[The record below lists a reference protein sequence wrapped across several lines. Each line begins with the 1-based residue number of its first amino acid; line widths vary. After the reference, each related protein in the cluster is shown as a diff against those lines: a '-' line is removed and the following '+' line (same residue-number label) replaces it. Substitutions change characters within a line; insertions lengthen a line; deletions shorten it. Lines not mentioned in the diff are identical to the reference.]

1 MFLSICSKALLPCA
15 FHFEILVVD
24 TPFYSTNG
32 SPWPCMGSQRKQ
44 LTARSSTPHTEQ
56 HARIHTAAPAHS
68 PRDQR
73 SIDLPLTAHNTAR
86 SGDGAPTHEHQ
97 HPGDSQTLHTRHIP
111 CTLATCQKLE
121 KLVPLHKS
129 LHNLGGSPTLRL
141 RGFPREIQHTTPR
154 TARARRGGARARCAE
169 APMRGAEASEP
180 RDR

>member
-1 MFLSICSKALLPCA
+1 LHARAFNRHFLVVQEKVDSGNVELLMFLSICSKALLPCA

-73 SIDLPLTAHNTAR
+73 SIDLPLTARNTAR

-97 HPGDSQTLHTRHIP
+97 HAI
-111 CTLATCQKLE
+111 
-121 KLVPLHKS
+121 
-129 LHNLGGSPTLRL
+129 N
-141 RGFPREIQHTTPR
+141 
-154 TARARRGGARARCAE
+154 
-169 APMRGAEASEP
+169 
-180 RDR
+180 